1 MKEKIRFIDMFKISL
16 FKPSKYKRLLNLSI
30 GRIILY
36 LFILSIIVGG
46 IGGITQT
53 VIFSQGQ
60 KELVNLLENE
70 EYSFEIKDGIL
81 NFKNS
86 PVKIDKDQYIFY
98 IDTSKG
104 LEDVESLRSILIHK
118 NYSIAILKDGI
129 SADLNGEKINFNY
142 KDGGLESLTNDELI
156 ELINFVNIFIYIGIF
171 IYMIVIF
178 VSIIIDA
185 ILLSFLGFILSKAQ
199 RMNLSY
205 DDIFKLSICSMTLP
219 MIIIIGNI
227 SGYIG
232 MFIGGMYLFLAV
244 NNIKKDIYR
253 F

>member
-1 MKEKIRFIDMFKISL
+1 
-16 FKPSKYKRLLNLSI
+16 
-30 GRIILY
+30 
-36 LFILSIIVGG
+36 
-46 IGGITQT
+46 
-53 VIFSQGQ
+53 
-60 KELVNLLENE
+60 
-70 EYSFEIKDGIL
+70 
-81 NFKNS
+81 
-86 PVKIDKDQYIFY
+86 
-98 IDTSKG
+98 
-104 LEDVESLRSILIHK
+104 
-118 NYSIAILKDGI
+118 
-129 SADLNGEKINFNY
+129 
-142 KDGGLESLTNDELI
+142 
-156 ELINFVNIFIYIGIF
+156 
-171 IYMIVIF
+171 MIVIF

>member
-1 MKEKIRFIDMFKISL
+1 M
-16 FKPSKYKRLLNLSI
+16 
-30 GRIILY
+30 
-36 LFILSIIVGG
+36 
-46 IGGITQT
+46 
-53 VIFSQGQ
+53 
-60 KELVNLLENE
+60 
-70 EYSFEIKDGIL
+70 
-81 NFKNS
+81 
-86 PVKIDKDQYIFY
+86 KIDKDQYIFY

-185 ILLSFLGFILSKAQ
+185 ILLSS
-199 RMNLSY
+199 
-205 DDIFKLSICSMTLP
+205 
-219 MIIIIGNI
+219 
-227 SGYIG
+227 
-232 MFIGGMYLFLAV
+232 
-244 NNIKKDIYR
+244 
-253 F
+253 